1 MTYNKAFNRYIN
13 DSFKNWM
20 VENMYHETSGDFW
33 VEYYDIGIE
42 NGTVLNADRWNAS
55 ILWEELNRKN
65 PEVAIVS
72 IERL

>member
-1 MTYNKAFNRYIN
+1 MFKPFDSHIN
-13 DSFKNWM
+13 DNFKAWFL
-20 VENMYHETSGDFW
+20 ENLYNETSGDFW
-33 VEYYDIGIE
+33 IEYYDIGIE
-42 NGTVLNADRWNAS
+42 NGTVLNADRWSTS